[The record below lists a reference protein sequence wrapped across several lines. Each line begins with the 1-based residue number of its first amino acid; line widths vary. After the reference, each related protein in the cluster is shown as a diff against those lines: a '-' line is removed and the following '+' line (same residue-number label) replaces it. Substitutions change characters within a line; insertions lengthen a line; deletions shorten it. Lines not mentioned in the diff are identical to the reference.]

1 MLQGMHFAGKAP
13 WQGVTR
19 RTHALSMFLH
29 MLTVTVGIAAHVLGL
44 NTCTADFSLI
54 FVFVFLVAYRRL
66 LWTTMIAGALS
77 E

>member
-1 MLQGMHFAGKAP
+1 M
-13 WQGVTR
+13 
-19 RTHALSMFLH
+19 
-29 MLTVTVGIAAHVLGL
+29 LGL
-44 NTCTADFSLI
+44 NICTADFSLI